1 MPTAVL
7 VMGCGLRSGHGRDQI
22 RLLHE
27 QARRRGLDLIG
38 AEKPANLSFADA
50 SRFSALVP
58 CEVEDAAA
66 AAATM
71 KSVDAKFAGVLA
83 FRDLCVEPLAEVAR
97 TLGIPAISPAAART
111 TRNKDLSRDRLRE
124 AGLPQPAAALVRDV
138 AEAREFLDATPPGP
152 WILKPRDGMGSAQVD
167 LVRSAADLEQ
177 AFDGR
182 PQGSPALIEEFVP
195 GPEFSADG
203 VVVGGVPVITALAQ
217 KSMGPSFVETGHRI
231 PADLSDAQTALVD
244 AQMKVALPAVGLTRG
259 PFHVEFWTNGTGVV
273 LGEIHARP
281 GGAFIPTMAEYARP
295 GLEMYGL
302 YLDDVLGRPA
312 QALPPTT
319 RSAGMRHLIVR
330 PPGRLASVSGW
341 DEAVSVDQCVAS
353 GLLVG
358 PGDRIGP
365 VTWSADRHGFVVVEG
380 ASGAEVDAGLD
391 RIESG
396 IGFEVT
402 EEEPPGPVSSPPAP

>member
-1 MPTAVL
+1 M
-7 VMGCGLRSGHGRDQI
+7 

-27 QARRRGLDLIG
+27 QARRRGLELIG

-50 SRFSALVP
+50 SKFSALVP
-58 CEVEDAAA
+58 CDVEDAAA
-66 AAATM
+66 AVATM
-71 KSVDAKFAGVLA
+71 TSVDAEVAGVLA
-83 FRDLCVEPLAEVAR
+83 FRDLCVEPLAAVAR
-97 TLGIPAISPAAART
+97 ALGIPAISPSAART
-111 TRNKDLSRDRLRE
+111 TRNKDLSRERLRE
-124 AGLPQPAAALVRDV
+124 AGLPQPASALVRNV
-138 AEAREFLDATPPGP
+138 TEAREFLDSTPPGP
-152 WILKPRDGMGSAQVD
+152 WIVKPRDGMGSAQVD

-177 AFDGR
+177 AFSGR
-182 PQGSPALIEEFVP
+182 PHGSPALIEEFVP

-217 KSMGPSFVETGHRI
+217 KSLGPCFVETGHRV
-231 PADLSDAQTALVD
+231 PADLSDAQVALVD
-244 AQMKVALPAVGLTRG
+244 EQMRVALPAVGLDRG
-259 PFHVEFWTNGTGVV
+259 LFHVEFWTHDTGVV

-302 YLDDVLGRPA
+302 YLDDVLGRPSRPI
-312 QALPPTT
+312 PPTT
-319 RSAGMRHLIVR
+319 RSAGMRHLIVQ
-330 PPGRLASVSGW
+330 PPGRLVSVSGW
-341 DEAVSVDQCVAS
+341 DAAVAVDECVAS

-380 ASGAEVDAGLD
+380 ASGAEVDACLD
-391 RIESG
+391 RIENG

-402 EEEPPGPVSSPPAP
+402 QDGPPEPVSPPSAP